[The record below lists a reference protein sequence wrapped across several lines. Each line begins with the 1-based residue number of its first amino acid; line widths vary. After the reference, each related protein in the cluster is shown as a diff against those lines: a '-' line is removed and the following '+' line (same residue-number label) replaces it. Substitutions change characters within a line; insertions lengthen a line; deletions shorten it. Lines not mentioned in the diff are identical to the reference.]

1 MAGRD
6 IDRSQYADAVEEKT
20 KRCQE
25 NQQLY
30 RTRQEINSFFKFSS
44 ENIFLCH
51 QAAMGLQTLQLNG
64 TRESK
69 WRTQFDYAG
78 L

>member
-6 IDRSQYADAVEEKT
+6 IDRSQCADAVEEKT

-25 NQQLY
+25 NPQLY
-30 RTRQEINSFFKFSS
+30 RIRQEINSFFKFSS

-51 QAAMGLQTLQLNG
+51 QAAMGL
-64 TRESK
+64 
-69 WRTQFDYAG
+69 
-78 L
+78 